1 MLRASASAGVLFA
14 SQNVA
19 QIDLKPLISDY
30 FWAAPR
36 GVVIGRPGA
45 ASGAGAGAG
54 ARAGAMGLELLGWWA
69 LDS

>member
-36 GVVIGRPGA
+36 GGVVIGRPGA
-45 ASGAGAGAG
+45 ASGAGAG